1 MLPRV
6 FIDWNIDGEY
16 AGRLVFELYSDKVP
30 KTAENFKALCTGEKG
45 RDEATGE
52 LGE

>member
-1 MLPRV
+1 MNPRV

-30 KTAENFKALCTGEKG
+30 KTAENFKSLCTGEKG
-45 RDEATGE
+45 TDEETG
-52 LGE
+52 